1 MDIECYFNVIRCRY
15 HLTDRN
21 CFLVFG
27 WFGKDNPDGN
37 TVEITLDNT
46 VLEQAVDVFDDLPAH
61 SFLRLIGAN
70 AQKEYVIR
78 VSLPETLDS
87 YKKLKIY
94 TVSADGEK
102 KHLCLDIPVSK
113 LEEERNQVEYCI
125 DEVSFDKKVPVIR
138 GWAVSA
144 SPIQVSLKDENEE
157 EVPFEIAWKLRS
169 DVISAYREKEVAE
182 KCGFVI
188 TLEKNDVKSL
198 SLLLS
203 SDGFVTE
210 EKLNIES
217 LRSDWERRERLSY
230 RTIAALKQISNHH
243 YVKTVVQ
250 YIRQNGWKRFIIRAA
265 ERLTGKGP
273 GSIDY
278 QEWRLQHL
286 PTQQQLQ
293 AQREKVFAYQP
304 KFSVVVP
311 LYKTPENYLLEMIR
325 SVQNQTYAN
334 WELCL
339 SDGSGKDT
347 PLRDVLTRLMKEDSR
362 IRVFFGDEP
371 LKISENTNVAIQN
384 ATGEYLVFMDHDDL
398 LPEDALYEC
407 AAAINEYPDIDLLYT
422 DEDKVS
428 MNGKD
433 YFQPHFKSDYNPDL
447 LCSMNYINHL
457 CVVKRSLQQEVGLL
471 RGEFD
476 GAQDYD
482 FVWRCCERAKRIY
495 HIPKVLYHWRAHMDS
510 TAENPESKLYAFEA
524 GKRAVQAHYDR
535 VGLPA
540 TVEHGEYLGLYRT
553 TYHWEEKPLVSII
566 IPNKDHIE
574 DLDQCIQAIL
584 KKATYRNFEFIIIE
598 NNSTEQETFA
608 YYDRIQ
614 KEEPSVHVVY
624 YKGDFNY
631 SKINNFGVQYAKG
644 SYYLLLNNDTEL
656 INPSFLE
663 EMLGY
668 CMRPDVG
675 IVGARLFYEDDTV
688 QHAGVVIG
696 IGGIAGHTFLGA
708 ARNANGYFSRIIC
721 AQDYSAV
728 TAACMMVKKEA
739 FEKAGGLTEALK
751 VAFNDIDFCLKVRR
765 CGYLVV
771 YNPYA
776 ELHHYESKSRGYE
789 DTPEKVAR
797 FQSEILEFQ
806 KRWPEILEK
815 GDPYYNVNLSLNAS
829 DFSLR

>member
-1 MDIECYFNVIRCRY
+1 MDVEYYFNVIRCRY

-21 CFLVFG
+21 QFLIFG
-27 WFGKDNPDGN
+27 WFPKDNPDEYL
-37 TVEITLDNT
+37 VKVMLDNT
-46 VLEQAVDVFDDLPAH
+46 ALEQSVQIYNDMPAR

-70 AQKEYVIR
+70 ADQEYVIQAK
-78 VSLPETLDS
+78 LPEQLDS
-87 YKKLKIY
+87 YRKMKIY

-102 KHLCLDIPVSK
+102 QHLCLDIPISK
-113 LEEERNQVEYCI
+113 LIKERNQVEYCV
-125 DEVSFDKKVPVIR
+125 DEVSFDKETPVIR
-138 GWAVSA
+138 GWAVSG
-144 SPIQVSLKDENEE
+144 SPIEVSLKDEKGED
-157 EVPFEIAWKLRS
+157 VPFDIAWKLRS
-169 DVISAYREKEVAE
+169 DVISVYREIELSD

-188 TLEKNDVKSL
+188 TLKNNEDQRL
-198 SLLLS
+198 SLCLS
-203 SDGFVTE
+203 SDHFTTE
-210 EKLNIES
+210 EGFDLKQ
-217 LRSDWERRERLSY
+217 LRSDWIRRGRLSY
-230 RTIAALKQISNHH
+230 RTIAALKRISDHH
-243 YVKTVVQ
+243 YAKTVVK
-250 YIRQNGWKRFIIRAA
+250 YIRENGWKRFIIRAA

-278 QEWRLQHL
+278 KEWRLQRL
-286 PTQQQLQ
+286 PTAQQLQ
-293 AQREKVFAYQP
+293 AQREKVFSYQP
-304 KFSVVVP
+304 KFSIVVP
-311 LYKTPENYLLEMIR
+311 LYKTPENYLLEMVH
-325 SVQNQTYAN
+325 SVQNQTYSN

-347 PLRDVLTRLMKEDSR
+347 PLRQVLTRLMEQDSR
-362 IRVFFGDEP
+362 IRAFFGDQS
-371 LKISENTNVAIQN
+371 LKIAENTNVAIQN
-384 ATGEYLVFMDHDDL
+384 ATGDYLVFMDHDDL

-407 AAAINEYPDIDLLYT
+407 AAAINEVPEIDLLYS
-422 DEDKVS
+422 DEDKIS
-428 MNGKD
+428 MDGKD

-457 CVVKRSLQQEVGLL
+457 CVVKRSLQQKVGLL
-471 RGEFD
+471 RGEYD

-482 FVWRCCERAKRIY
+482 FVWRCCEQAKVIH

-535 VGLPA
+535 MGLPA

-574 DLDQCIQAIL
+574 DLDQCVQAIL

-598 NNSTEQETFA
+598 NNSTEPETFA
-608 YYDRIQ
+608 YYDKIQ

-656 INPSFLE
+656 INPDFME

-688 QHAGVVIG
+688 QHAGVVVG
-696 IGGIAGHTFLGA
+696 IGGIAGHTFIGA
-708 ARNANGYFSRIIC
+708 GKNANGYFSRIIC

-739 FEKAGGLTEALK
+739 FEKAGGLTEELK

-797 FQSEILEFQ
+797 FQSEIREFQ

-815 GDPYYNVNLSLNAS
+815 GDPYYNINLTLNAS